1 MIAWILA
8 LVGFQEPSDA
18 DRLKRLEETGRQLRR
33 LEETGRQL
41 RRELDSVAERPAPEK
56 TGTKG

>member
-33 LEETGRQL
+33 
-41 RRELDSVAERPAPEK
+41 ELDSVAERPAPEK